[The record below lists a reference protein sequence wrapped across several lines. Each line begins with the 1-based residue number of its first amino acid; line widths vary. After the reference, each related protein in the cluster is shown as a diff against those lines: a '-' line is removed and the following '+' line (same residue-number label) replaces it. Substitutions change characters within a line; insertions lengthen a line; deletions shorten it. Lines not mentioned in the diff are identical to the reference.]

1 MDVGAKIT
9 SKGQLTLPK
18 SVRETLGVGPGDQVV
33 FRIETDGVNVRR
45 AGDLISLAGSVP
57 VPEGKRGT
65 PWNEVVRQTRAARGR
80 ARR

>member
-1 MDVGAKIT
+1 MDVAAKVT

-33 FRIETDGVNVRR
+33 FRIEPDGINVRR
-45 AGDLISLAGSVP
+45 AGDLIALAGSVP
-57 VPEGKRGT
+57 VPDGRRGT
-65 PWNEVVRQTRAARGR
+65 PWDEVVRQTHAVRGR